1 MAKTNQ
7 FAKVLVDAP
16 GLPPLDYGVPE
27 DMLIAVGDLV
37 VVPLGLGNRK
47 VVGIVAELC
56 EASRYEGKR
65 LKNLQRLLQISQ
77 PLSSEWLALTKF
89 AASYY
94 MRGWGEAAVPII
106 PAALRRIPTVKQE
119 QRIEGIRAYM
129 PTRKTGIVETGC
141 APTLNEGQRVAIEA
155 VITGK
160 GFQPWVLFGVTGSG
174 KTEVYLHLIAH
185 VLASDSEAQ
194 VLLLVPEINLTPQ
207 LVGRVQARFPSEA
220 IAALNSEFTDRER
233 AAAWLSVH
241 EGSARILVGT
251 RMAVFASFRKLRLIL
266 VDEEH
271 DLSYKAGDGLR
282 YNARDLA
289 IWRASKLLCPVVL
302 GSATPSLESW
312 AKVKKGAYRLLEL
325 KERASAHALLPKV
338 ELTAT
343 QEKGAKGM
351 ITETSREAIEA
362 CLKEDRQTLIFLNRR
377 GYAPVLSCPS
387 CGWVSK
393 CPRCSTFTVYHK
405 RENALICHHCGWR
418 DTVPMACPRCGNVDI
433 QPRGTGTERIE
444 EEIAGIFP
452 EKRVLRIDRDS
463 VAKKH
468 VAEKAF
474 QKVYRG
480 EVDILVGTQMIA
492 KGHDFQNVGLVVVL
506 NPDAQILSPSIR
518 ARERL
523 FATLMQV
530 AGRSGRSGKQ
540 GRVLIQTRFPEESL
554 FAALKAQSY
563 EQFANAELEERRKS
577 AGVPFVYQALL
588 LAEADLLADAL
599 NFLQNAVQE
608 ADAFVGDAVMVYDP
622 VPMPLV
628 RLMNRE
634 RAQLLVESANRQKL
648 QIFLRAW
655 SKALQAIKH
664 HASLVWTLEVDPLE
678 T

>member
-7 FAKVLVDAP
+7 FAKVLIDVP
-16 GLPPLDYGVPE
+16 GLLPLDYGVPE

-37 VVPLGLGNRK
+37 VVPLGLGSRK

-56 EASRYEGKR
+56 SVSRYEGKR
-65 LKNLQRLLQISQ
+65 LKNVQRLLQISQ
-77 PLSSEWLALTKF
+77 PLSAEWLALTKF

-94 MRGWGEAAVPII
+94 MRGWGEAAVPTI
-106 PAALRRIPTVKQE
+106 PAALRRIPTAKQA
-119 QRIEGIRAYM
+119 QRLDSIRTYM
-129 PTRKTGIVETGC
+129 PTRRSAAVEAGS
-141 APTLNEGQRVAIEA
+141 APTLNAEQRVAVEA
-155 VITGK
+155 VIAGT

-174 KTEVYLHLIAH
+174 KTEVYLHLIEH
-185 VLASDSEAQ
+185 VLANDPEAQ

-207 LVGRVQARFPSEA
+207 LVGRVQARFPGEA

-233 AAAWLSVH
+233 AAAWLAVH
-241 EGSARILVGT
+241 EGTARILVGT

-271 DLSYKAGDGLR
+271 DPSYKAGDGLR
-282 YNARDLA
+282 YSARDLA
-289 IWRASKLLCPVVL
+289 IWRASKLQCPVVL

-312 AKVKKGAYRLLEL
+312 VKVKKGAYRLIEL
-325 KERASAHALLPKV
+325 KERASAHALLPEV

-343 QEKGAKGM
+343 PEKGARGM
-351 ITETSREAIEA
+351 ITEISREAIA
-362 CLKEDRQTLIFLNRR
+362 TCLKDGRQALIFLNRR

-405 RENALICHHCGWR
+405 RERALICHHCGWR
-418 DTVPMACPRCGNVDI
+418 YAVPEACPGCGNVDI

-444 EEIAGIFP
+444 EEIAELFP

-463 VAKKH
+463 AAKKH

-474 QKVYRG
+474 QKVHRG

-506 NPDAQILSPSIR
+506 NPDAQILSPSLR

-540 GRVLIQTRFPEESL
+540 GCVLIQTRFPEEPL

-563 EQFANAELEERRKS
+563 EQFADAELEERRES
-577 AGVPFVYQALL
+577 AGVPFIYQALL
-588 LAEADLLADAL
+588 LAEADLLADAIY
-599 NFLQNAVQE
+599 FLQHAVRE
-608 ADAFVGDAVMVYDP
+608 AEAFVGDSVMVYDP

-648 QIFLRAW
+648 QVFLHSW
-655 SKALQAIKH
+655 SKALQVLKH
-664 HASLVWTLEVDPLE
+664 HAGLTWTLEVDPLE